1 MDHTKRIDS
10 KRSTPDRVIEE
21 ELHVSQEIES
31 TCSSIQQEPIL
42 PSRSEPIHRKS
53 LSLGRFEEF
62 PDQNDDESE
71 CDTTDLP
78 STETTEVL
86 DSDETDSPSTTSIG
100 HYISLL
106 RERGHRRTA
115 SAPIAPIL
123 QPAVPAVK
131 SAGDETTGASPV
143 TLRPK
148 K

>member
-1 MDHTKRIDS
+1 MDHTKSFDS
-10 KRSTPDRVIEE
+10 KRSTPDQVIKEE
-21 ELHVSQEIES
+21 IHVSHEDES
-31 TCSSIQQEPIL
+31 SSIQQDPIA

-53 LSLGRFEEF
+53 HSLGRFESF

-71 CDTTDLP
+71 CDASDLP
-78 STETTEVL
+78 SMETTDML
-86 DSDETDSPSTTSIG
+86 GGDDTDSPSTTSIG

-115 SAPIAPIL
+115 SAPIAPIV
-123 QPAVPAVK
+123 QSTIPTVK
-131 SAGDETTGASPV
+131 STGDETTGASPV